1 MLIYSPFIR
10 SLCNAVLIMLLLLSF
25 ASCKDERWRFLG
37 SSAEEEKVCRNLGI
51 ADSLME
57 ERPDSAMTILRHDSA
72 AVVNCSENTRMTY
85 AMLKTQA
92 DDKLYITHKSDS
104 VIRKV
109 VEYFAEYGN
118 ARQQAQAWYLLG
130 RVSYDLH
137 HTSSATLAWKNVLA
151 IDAEDAVV
159 YRYKSGAVSWLGA
172 IFDKEKMYGK
182 MLEYSRQAYNYAS
195 KSDYPK
201 KLMVYALRDIG
212 RSYSYLG
219 NNKKAVTYYIQAG
232 KIAKQIPN
240 EKLSRIIEEELAA
253 IYIEE
258 GMLQEAGDILLHPMK
273 WTVQEELAPYYYTTG
288 KYYEAKGDID
298 SAVFYYK
305 KNIAIASMY
314 SKTLTVA
321 RLVELYDRQ
330 GNHTEASRY
339 RELGK
344 VYEDSLTM
352 QKHVEIQ
359 DNDVNAE
366 EKVNIQRKNDELSH
380 NRLVITICLCLLGIV
395 VMTILF
401 FVIRKYNIKKRQL
414 SDENKRTNA
423 YWQWVHKQDVDKIL
437 QSQEQITKLQSDLTL
452 QKSQTVREQTTA
464 DKPTERQKHEEV
476 DLVEKLNKS
485 IIYTSFGDAKFQP
498 SKEDYIQLEEV
509 LNRAYDNFTERLKLY
524 CPELGKEEII
534 ICCLLKIGV
543 SIKTIG
549 CYLQRSPSALSMT
562 RKRLY
567 AKFLKK
573 EGKPSDFDTFIRKF

>member
-1 MLIYSPFIR
+1 
-10 SLCNAVLIMLLLLSF
+10 MLLLLSL
-25 ASCKDERWRFLG
+25 ASCKDERWRLFG
-37 SSAEEEKVCRNLGI
+37 SSAKEEMVCRNLSI

-85 AMLKTQA
+85 AMLKIQA
-92 DDKLYITHKSDS
+92 DDKLYVTHKSDS

-109 VEYFAEYGN
+109 VEYFAEYGDV
-118 ARQQAQAWYLLG
+118 RQQAQAWYLLG

-137 HTSSATLAWKNVLA
+137 HTSSAMLAWKNVLA

-159 YRYKSGAVSWLGA
+159 YRYKAKTVSWLGE
-172 IFDKEKMYGK
+172 IYEKEKMYEK
-182 MLEYSRQAYNYAS
+182 MLEYSQQAYKYAV
-195 KSDYPK
+195 KSDMSK
-201 KLMVYALRDIG
+201 KLMAYALRDIG
-212 RSYSYLG
+212 RSYSYLR
-219 NNKKAVTYYIQAG
+219 NNKKAITYYIQAD
-232 KIAKQIPN
+232 KLAKQIPD
-240 EKLSRIIEEELAA
+240 EKLSRMIEGELAA

-258 GMLQEAGDILLHPMK
+258 GMLQEARAIFHNSMK
-273 WTVQEELAPYYYTTG
+273 WTIQEELAPYYYTIG
-288 KYYEAKGDID
+288 KYYEAKGDMD

-305 KNIAIASMY
+305 KNITIASMY

-330 GNHTEASRY
+330 GNHTEAGRY

-344 VYEDSLTM
+344 VYEDSLTT
-352 QKHVEIQ
+352 QKHAEVE

-366 EKVNIQRKNDELSH
+366 EKVEIQRKNDELSH
-380 NRLVITICLCLLGIV
+380 NRLVIILCSCLLCIAV
-395 VMTILF
+395 VAVLF
-401 FVIRKYNIKKRQL
+401 YIIRKNNRNKRQL

>member
-1 MLIYSPFIR
+1 MGLFQR
-10 SLCNAVLIMLLLLSF
+10 MVRLRATFFVLLLLLSL

-37 SSAEEEKVCRNLGI
+37 SSAEEEKVCRNLSL

-57 ERPDSAMTILRHDSA
+57 ECPDSAMTILRHDSA

-85 AMLKTQA
+85 AMLKIQA
-92 DDKLYITHKSDS
+92 DDKLYVTHKSDS
-104 VIRKV
+104 VIRRV
-109 VEYFAEYGN
+109 VEYFAEYGDS
-118 ARQQAQAWYLLG
+118 RQQAQAWYLLG

-137 HTSSATLAWKNVLA
+137 HTSSAMSEWKKVLA
-151 IDAEDAVV
+151 IDAEDSII
-159 YRYKSGAVSWLGA
+159 YRYKARTVFWLGA
-172 IFDKEKMYGK
+172 IYDKEKMYGK
-182 MLEYSRQAYNYAS
+182 MLEYSRQAYKYAS

-201 KLMVYALRDIG
+201 KLMSYAMRNIG
-212 RSYSYLG
+212 CSYSYLG
-219 NNKKAVTYYIQAG
+219 NNKKAITYYIQAD
-232 KIAKQIPN
+232 KLAKQIPD

-288 KYYEAKGDID
+288 KYYEAKGDMD

-305 KNIAIASMY
+305 KNIAISSMY

-330 GNHTEASRY
+330 GNHTEAGRY

-352 QKHVEIQ
+352 QKHAEVE
-359 DNDVNAE
+359 DNDVNAD
-366 EKVNIQRKNDELSH
+366 EKVGIQKINDELSH
-380 NRLVITICLCLLGIV
+380 NRFIIILCSCLLCIAV
-395 VMTILF
+395 VAVLF
-401 FVIRKYNIKKRQL
+401 YIIRKNNRNKRQL
-414 SDENKRTNA
+414 SDENKRTAA

-452 QKSQTVREQTTA
+452 QKSQMVREQTTA

-509 LNRAYDNFTERLKLY
+509 LNRAYDNFTERLKLH

-543 SIKTIG
+543 PIKTIG
-549 CYLQRSPSALSMT
+549 CYLQRSPSALSMI

-567 AKFLKK
+567 AKFFKK
-573 EGKPSDFDTFIRKF
+573 EGKPSDFDTFIRSI